1 MSSEQV
7 CFVHKLIT
15 QNRVPSLVS
24 FLSST
29 PNPPLSPTL
38 TCLPLVCSQTIL
50 TWSAMIKRHT
60 RSPLLLQDP
69 ELYEDLEDKTSIS
82 NEVEMESE
90 EQIAERRRKMVS
102 VPS

>member
-1 MSSEQV
+1 
-7 CFVHKLIT
+7 
-15 QNRVPSLVS
+15 
-24 FLSST
+24 
-29 PNPPLSPTL
+29 
-38 TCLPLVCSQTIL
+38 
-50 TWSAMIKRHT
+50 MIKRHT

-102 VPS
+102 VPC